1 MLAYLTAAAALLA
14 ILMLAACS
22 HTKPQAPIQSAAS
35 VEPEK
40 PYLAQVV
47 GLQWLNP
54 LHRRDYPTEWEL
66 LWTLGLVQ
74 PNQDDDMVRSHPHI
88 FSSIRNVASIAPGNQ
103 GRTSFADY
111 HESYFS
117 ELTYLFRD
125 IYFMDPNYFYNAHSL
140 KDKST
145 WRELAG
151 IHVEYALPAG
161 KLDQTEAS
169 NTIRKCLT
177 QYFDIGNPNFP
188 TTWSR
193 STPPDVNV
201 TMGGANAGFTSLS
214 LALDYLKAH
223 PAETVWVLNWDAPSR
238 PLDEQ
243 INENLVL
250 LVLAG
255 PHYDTRRAA
264 LAWIGYPASRDSAD
278 YPADHELPGPVRTWN
293 AVFDAAAR
301 NANKQIADIGYA
313 IHDAGNA
320 YPSSS
325 ERIGPLAQALTTL
338 PPRLDFMAQTFNTS
352 ALLGDMGAGSALTN
366 VALAIGYANHMGKN
380 VMVAGTTGQGRPVAV
395 MVVPPAVVRPIQ
407 PGQKWFRARG
417 ANYAYLPWWGIRHD
431 APQRMQGFS
440 N

>member
-1 MLAYLTAAAALLA
+1 M
-14 ILMLAACS
+14 
-22 HTKPQAPIQSAAS
+22 
-35 VEPEK
+35 PEK

-47 GLQWLNP
+47 GVQWLNP
-54 LHRRDYPTEWEL
+54 LHRRDYSTEWEL
-66 LWTLGLVQ
+66 LWTLGLVK
-74 PNQDDDMVRSHPHI
+74 PNVDDDMVKSHPHI
-88 FSSIRNVASIAPGNQ
+88 FSSIRNVASIVAGDQ
-103 GRTSFADY
+103 GTTTFANY
-111 HESYFS
+111 QKSYFHK
-117 ELTYLFRD
+117 LTSLFHD
-125 IYFMDPNYFYNAHSL
+125 IYFMDSNYFYNAHSL
-140 KDKST
+140 KDRST

-161 KLDQTEAS
+161 KLDAKEARDS
-169 NTIRKCLT
+169 IRDRIIDA
-177 QYFDIGNPNFP
+177 FEIGNVHLP

-255 PHYDTRRAA
+255 PQYDTKRAA
-264 LAWIGYPASRDSAD
+264 LAWIGYPASGDSAG
-278 YPADHELPGPVRTWN
+278 YPADHALPGPVRAWS

-301 NANKQIADIGYA
+301 NANKQITDIGYA

-325 ERIGPLAQALTTL
+325 ERIGPLAQAITTL

-366 VALAIGYANHMGKN
+366 VALAIGYANHMGRN
-380 VMVAGTTGQGRPVAV
+380 VMVAGATEAGRPVAV
-395 MVVPPAVVRPIQ
+395 MVVPPAVVRPIR
-407 PGQKWFRARG
+407 PDQKWFRARG

-431 APQRMQGFS
+431 APPRMQGFS